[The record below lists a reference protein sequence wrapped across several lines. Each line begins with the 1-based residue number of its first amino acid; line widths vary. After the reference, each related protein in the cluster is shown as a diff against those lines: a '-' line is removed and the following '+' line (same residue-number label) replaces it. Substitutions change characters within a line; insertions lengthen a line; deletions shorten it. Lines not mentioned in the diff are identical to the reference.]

1 MKKVIFFSYDGFF
14 DPLGQSQIK
23 PYIYYLSKKNYSITL
38 ISYEKN
44 SKPINIEKILDNHI
58 KLNFRRGIIG
68 KFLNIIVGIYYL
80 RKISH
85 KIKPDLVHLR
95 GFIPAFIFY
104 LSFLKIKY
112 LYDFRSFAVGEH
124 VDTGNLK
131 EGSITHRI
139 FENVDKKLIQN
150 SSGIIVLEKYAENLL
165 YQTYKV
171 PKVPIKIIRTCT
183 DQSLY
188 KLKNSYKYS
197 VNRKIKFVSLGGAIP
212 PYRSDLMLK
221 VVKSLI
227 NLGLN
232 VSIDFINKSD
242 HKHILIN
249 ARKIGFPENC
259 LNIYSLDHNLIS
271 HHLNNFDFGL
281 IFYDS
286 SKWRR
291 VCSPTKLGEFLSAG
305 LPIICLEG
313 VDIVDELNKKYN
325 FILSLSKDAFSK
337 NLIGYSVSQFVK
349 MSFNNKSCQILA
361 KDEFSIT
368 IANKMYSEIYK
379 NILFNE

>member
-23 PYIYYLSKKNYSITL
+23 PYVYYLSKKNYSITL

-44 SKPINIEKILDNHI
+44 FISDNMKKILDEHI

-68 KFLNIIVGIYYL
+68 KFLNIIFGIYYL
-80 RKISH
+80 RKTSL

-131 EGSITHRI
+131 EGSITHRL
-139 FENVDKKLIQN
+139 FKYVDKKLIQN
-150 SSGIIVLEKYAENLL
+150 SSGIIVLEKYAKNLL

-188 KLKNSYKYS
+188 KFKKNYEYT
-197 VNRKIKFVSLGGAIP
+197 VNKKIKFVSLGGAIP

-221 VVKSLI
+221 VTKSLI
-227 NLGLN
+227 DLGLN

-242 HKHILIN
+242 HKHILHN
-249 ARKIGFPENC
+249 ARKIGFPDNC
-259 LNIYSLDHNLIS
+259 LKIYTLDHNQIS
-271 HHLNNFDFGL
+271 YHLNNFDFGL

-286 SKWRR
+286 TKWRR

-305 LPIICLEG
+305 LPIISLEG
-313 VDIVDELNKKYN
+313 IDIVDELNKKYN
-325 FILSLSKDAFSK
+325 FILSLSKEAFIQ
-337 NLIGYSVSQFVK
+337 NLIGYSVSKFVK
-349 MSFNNKSCQILA
+349 MSFDNKACQILA

-368 IANKMYSEIYK
+368 NANKMYNDIYK
-379 NILFNE
+379 NILFNA